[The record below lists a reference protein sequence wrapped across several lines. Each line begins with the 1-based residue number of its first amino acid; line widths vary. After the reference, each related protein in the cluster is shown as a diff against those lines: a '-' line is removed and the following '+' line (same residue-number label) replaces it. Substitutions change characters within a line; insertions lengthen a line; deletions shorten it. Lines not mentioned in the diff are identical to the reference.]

1 MAKNEKK
8 PVDEH
13 ACTLDKIIALCKRRG
28 FVYQASEIYG
38 GQAGAWD
45 YGPLGVDFK
54 RNIQNA
60 WWKEMTQLH
69 DDVVGLDSAIFQHH
83 TTWEASGHV
92 GHFSDPMID
101 CLNPKCNA
109 RHRADKLIEEFVAAN
124 PDKDP
129 GKPVDTMSHEEM
141 EAYIKENIDCPTCHS
156 TERKYTAV
164 REFNLMFK
172 TYQGAIA
179 DESHLIYLRPETCQ
193 GIFTD
198 FKSIVQ
204 SNRMKVP
211 FGVAQVGKSFRNEL
225 IFKNFIFRTCEFE
238 QMEMEY
244 FCKPGTEDETFQRWR
259 DDRWRFYLKY
269 GIPESQLKWHHHD
282 KLAHYAK
289 DAYDITY
296 NFPIGF
302 EEIEGIH
309 SRTDFDLS
317 QHAQYSKKDMSYV
330 DQEDGNKKY
339 VPYVIETSAGLN
351 RNFLMFLC
359 EAYEEQNVGTD
370 GKDDYRVVL
379 HLDPRLAPITVAVL
393 PLMKKGG
400 LAEKAK
406 EIQHLLKEDFVTD
419 YDVAGTVG
427 KRYRRQDE
435 VGTPFCVTVDFDTI
449 QETKED
455 GSKNELFG
463 TVTVRFRDSM
473 EQERVKIDE
482 LIPFIQKS
490 IKNYSFKR
498 SGR

>member
-1 MAKNEKK
+1 
-8 PVDEH
+8 
-13 ACTLDKIIALCKRRG
+13 
-28 FVYQASEIYG
+28 
-38 GQAGAWD
+38 
-45 YGPLGVDFK
+45 
-54 RNIQNA
+54 
-60 WWKEMTQLH
+60 
-69 DDVVGLDSAIFQHH
+69 
-83 TTWEASGHV
+83 
-92 GHFSDPMID
+92 
-101 CLNPKCNA
+101 
-109 RHRADKLIEEFVAAN
+109 
-124 PDKDP
+124 
-129 GKPVDTMSHEEM
+129 
-141 EAYIKENIDCPTCHS
+141 
-156 TERKYTAV
+156 
-164 REFNLMFK
+164 MFK
-172 TYQGAIA
+172 TYQGPIA

-198 FKSIVQ
+198 FKNIVQ

-211 FGVAQVGKSFRNEL
+211 FGVAQVGKSFRNEI
-225 IFKNFIFRTCEFE
+225 IFKNFIFRTAEFE

-244 FCKPGTEDETFQRWR
+244 FCKPGTEDEVF
-259 DDRWRFYLKY
+259 DRWRKDRWAFYLKY

-317 QHAQYSKKDMSYV
+317 QHQQYSKKDMSYI

-339 VPYVIETSAGLN
+339 VPYVVETSAGLN

-359 EAYEEQNVGTD
+359 EAYEEQNVSTEE
-370 GKDDYRVVL
+370 GKEDYRTVL

-393 PLMKKGG
+393 PLMKKDG

-419 YDVAGTVG
+419 YDTSGTVG

-435 VGTPFCVTVDFDTI
+435 VGTPFCVTVDYDTI

-455 GSKNELFG
+455 GSKNELFN

-473 EQERVKIDE
+473 EQERVSLDD
-482 LIPFIQKS
+482 LVFFIQKS
-490 IKNYSFKR
+490 IKNYKPVVR
-498 SGR
+498 TDR

>member
-1 MAKNEKK
+1 MAKETK
-8 PVDEH
+8 DTH
-13 ACTLDKIIALCKRRG
+13 ACTLDKIISLCKRRG

-45 YGPLGVDFK
+45 YGPLGVEFK
-54 RNIQNA
+54 RNIQNE
-60 WWKEMTQLH
+60 WWHYMTQLH

-92 GHFSDPMID
+92 AHFSDPMID
-101 CLNPKCNA
+101 CCECKA
-109 RHRADKLIEEFVAAN
+109 RFRADNLIEEYCESH
-124 PDKDP
+124 DEKTE
-129 GKPVDTMSHEEM
+129 KPVDTMTHDEM
-141 EAYIKENIDCPTCHS
+141 KSFIEGKINCPTCGKHS
-156 TERKYTAV
+156 WTDV

-172 TYQGAIA
+172 THLGPVAS
-179 DESHLIYLRPETCQ
+179 DTSLIYLRPETCQ

-211 FGVAQVGKSFRNEL
+211 FGVAQVGKSFRNEI

-244 FCKPGTEDETFQRWR
+244 FCKPGTEDETF
-259 DDRWRFYLKY
+259 DRWRKDRWNFYLKY
-269 GIPESQLKWHHHD
+269 GIAEKNLKWHHHD

-289 DAYDITY
+289 DAYDVTY

-302 EEIEGIH
+302 EEVEGIH

-317 QHAQYSKKDMSYV
+317 QHMKYSKKDMSYI

-359 EAYEEQNVGTD
+359 EAYEEQNVAAQGEPE
-370 GKDDYRVVL
+370 DYRTVL
-379 HLDPRLAPITVAVL
+379 HLHPKLAPVTVAVL
-393 PLMKKGG
+393 PLMKKDG

-419 YDVAGTVG
+419 YDVSGTVG

-435 VGTPFCVTVDFDTI
+435 VGTPFCVTVDYDTI
-449 QETKED
+449 NEKKDD
-455 GSKNELFG
+455 GSANELFN

-473 EQERVKIDE
+473 KQERVSLDD
-482 LIPFIQKS
+482 LIGFIQKE
-490 IKNYSFKR
+490 IRNYKPVER
-498 SGR
+498 